1 MATRYPPRRAKAEAQ
16 AKLAEVRELENPRK
30 RSAEEAEEQLPNPGR
45 RRLQATPDSQHLG
58 AAGAKKVL
66 CDSNK
71 RNNQHLAAA
80 AAAPELPAVSPKGP
94 RARTKA
100 TRVKPVV
107 HEPPEPSK
115 EFHET
120 SDFPDPVPVKVVFN
134 HLVT

>member
-1 MATRYPPRRAKAEAQ
+1 MATRYPPRRAKVEAQ

-30 RSAEEAEEQLPNPGR
+30 RGVEETEEQLVNPGR
-45 RRLQATPDSQHLG
+45 RRSQPTPDSQHFG
-58 AAGAKKVL
+58 AAAVKKVL

-80 AAAPELPAVSPKGP
+80 AVAPELLAASPKGP
-94 RARTKA
+94 RARAKA

-107 HEPPEPSK
+107 QEPSEPSK

-120 SDFPDPVPVKVVFN
+120 SDFPDPVPVKVAP
-134 HLVT
+134 HQLL